1 MWQTFF
7 SPIGMSVTLRRL
19 IFECYKQLTHTI
31 NKAEMGN
38 LIMMET
44 ISEKS
49 CVSVFAHND
58 EEEIAKA
65 FTNLWIQVINQK
77 ENQQLCI
84 LQTNE
89 SDL

>member
-1 MWQTFF
+1 
-7 SPIGMSVTLRRL
+7 
-19 IFECYKQLTHTI
+19 
-31 NKAEMGN
+31 
-38 LIMMET
+38 MMET